1 MNVTCPTCFNR
12 PFVVP
17 SARLADP
24 VCPMCGGMGEIDP
37 DMMCDCGRPAV
48 RTAADT
54 FVCMDDVC
62 YDAAIAPLT
71 DDQKRAKEQEEEWF
85 KHYAH

>member
-12 PFVVP
+12 PFVLP
-17 SARLADP
+17 SARLSDP

-54 FVCMDDVC
+54 FVCMDEAC

-71 DDQKRAKEQEEEWF
+71 DDQKRAKEQEEDWF